1 MSLLREWRKWDPED
15 FPYVLDMDADV
26 LESPSWKPSV
36 AKYRSWRKATG
47 APDFWKSDDKRLHL
61 GLIPVPFMGDMLNAS
76 IYVLMLNPGLGP
88 GDYFEYKVPSLRR
101 ALIANLRQE
110 RIPGVMPFVC
120 LDPRFAWHGGFGYW
134 NRKLKGVMEAL
145 AASKGMSLANARS
158 TLGSKLA
165 VVQLV
170 PYHSSEF
177 NQKALQ
183 QLSSVRL
190 AKDFVRRRV
199 AKRVRAQEAIVIATR
214 QVKVWDQCLP
224 KDLGEEHGIIRY
236 TASEARAASLS
247 PDSSGGRAI
256 LHKLGVNTD
265 SWNPAQL

>member
-1 MSLLREWRKWDPED
+1 MSLLREWRKWDPEE

-36 AKYRSWRKATG
+36 ARYRSWRKATG
-47 APDFWKSDDKRLHL
+47 DPDFCKSADKRLHL

-134 NRKLKGVMEAL
+134 DRKLKGVMEAL
-145 AASKGMSLANARS
+145 AASKGMSLADARS

-170 PYHSSEF
+170 PYHSAES

-183 QLSSVRL
+183 LSSVDL

-199 AKRVRAQEAIVIATR
+199 AKRVRAQEAIVIAAR
-214 QVKVWDQCLP
+214 KVEIWNQCLP
-224 KDLGEEHGIIRY
+224 DLGKEHGIIRY
-236 TASEARAASLS
+236 TGSAARSASLG

-256 LHKLGVNTD
+256 LRHLGVSTD
-265 SWNPAQL
+265 S